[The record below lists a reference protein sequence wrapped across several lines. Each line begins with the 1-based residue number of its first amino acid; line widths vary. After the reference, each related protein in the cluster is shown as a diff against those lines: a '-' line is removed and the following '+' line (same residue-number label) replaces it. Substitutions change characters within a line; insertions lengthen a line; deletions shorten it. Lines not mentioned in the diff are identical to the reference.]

1 MRIVRLSIQNF
12 RGIRSLNWD
21 PPSGL
26 VCLIG
31 SGDSGKTTIL
41 DAITLALFPRN
52 WFQISESDFYRG
64 IIEGLIEIEV
74 TVADLPPILL
84 SDSKYGLEVRGW
96 SLDGQ
101 IQAEPENDDTP
112 VLTVRLRIDESL
124 EPAWHVI
131 NDRNPEGRMISAADR
146 ATIGV
151 VRLDE
156 NTALQ
161 LSWGRSS
168 SLRRITGIADLD
180 EVLNSAQRTARE
192 AIGTMQ
198 FSDLQEIAEQAGEW
212 GKIYGSYAD
221 LPLKVGLDININA
234 GALHLKQAEGIAAGN
249 LGMGSRRL
257 LSLAIQQQISES
269 LVTLVDE
276 IEGGLEPHR
285 LRHMVNKLQKLQHQ
299 VIFTTHSTI
308 AVAEIGAEGIA
319 VVQKD
324 RDGIVKIYH
333 PDKNLQGTI
342 RSVPE
347 ALLGRRVIVCEGKT
361 EYGIARGLIDHWDKL
376 EKYPLS
382 MLGTVFVDGEGSL
395 APGKAM
401 NLKKLGFSCI
411 YWSDSDVQTNP
422 SIDDL
427 ESEGIDTIVWDG
439 ETNTEQRLMRDVSEK
454 ILEKLWEIAVSEKG
468 EDAISA
474 HLANELGLDHGRRP
488 KSWREWCDT
497 YSLDQLRKPLGDAAH
512 KKNWYKTITVGR
524 KIGEAIAE
532 DVDSFET
539 TDLAQKIRKLRKLA
553 YGD

>member
-1 MRIVRLSIQNF
+1 
-12 RGIRSLNWD
+12 
-21 PPSGL
+21 
-26 VCLIG
+26 
-31 SGDSGKTTIL
+31 
-41 DAITLALFPRN
+41 
-52 WFQISESDFYRG
+52 
-64 IIEGLIEIEV
+64 
-74 TVADLPPILL
+74 
-84 SDSKYGLEVRGW
+84 
-96 SLDGQ
+96 
-101 IQAEPENDDTP
+101 
-112 VLTVRLRIDESL
+112 
-124 EPAWHVI
+124 
-131 NDRNPEGRMISAADR
+131 MISAADR

-151 VRLDE
+151 VRLNE

-161 LSWGRSS
+161 LSWGRNS
-168 SLRRITGIADLD
+168 SLRRITEMADLG
-180 EVLNSAQRTARE
+180 EVLNSTQRTARE
-192 AIGTMQ
+192 AIGATQ

-234 GALHLKQAEGIAAGN
+234 GALHLKQAGGIAAGN

-257 LSLAIQQQISES
+257 LSLAIQRHISEKS

-285 LRHMVNKLQKLQHQ
+285 LRHMVIKLQELQHQ

-308 AVAEIGAEGIA
+308 AVAEIGAEGLA

-324 RDGIVKIYH
+324 TDGMVKIYH
-333 PDKNLQGTI
+333 PDKNLQATV

-361 EYGIARGLIDHWDKL
+361 EYGIARGLIEHWDKL
-376 EKYPLS
+376 EEYPLS
-382 MLGTVFVDGEGSL
+382 VLGTVPVDGEGSS

-422 SIDDL
+422 SISAL
-427 ESEGIDTIVWDG
+427 ESEGIDTIMWDG
-439 ETNTEQRLMRDVSEK
+439 EVNTEQRLMRDVSEE
-454 ILEKLWEIAVSEKG
+454 ILEELWKIAVSEKG

-474 HLANELGLDHGRRP
+474 HLSNELRLDHGRHP
-488 KSWREWCDT
+488 KSWKEWCDN

-512 KKNWYKTITVGR
+512 KKNWYKITTVGR
-524 KIGEAIAE
+524 KIGETIAE
-532 DVDSFET
+532 YVDSCET